1 MEGCLNAKNAAKFC
15 DVSERT
21 VRSWLKEGL
30 PFVKIKG
37 TVLINIKRLDAYLM
51 GFENNE
57 NEIDKIVGEIS
68 SDLAG

>member
-1 MEGCLNAKNAAKFC
+1 MEGWLKAKNAAKFC